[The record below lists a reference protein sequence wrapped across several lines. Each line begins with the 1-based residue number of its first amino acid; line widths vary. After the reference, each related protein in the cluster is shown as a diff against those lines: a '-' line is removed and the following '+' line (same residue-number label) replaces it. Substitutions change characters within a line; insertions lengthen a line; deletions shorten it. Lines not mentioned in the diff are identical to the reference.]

1 MRGCV
6 VYPSSPPPDWVRTGG
21 RERWRTSASPQRK
34 WRSGETRRPNWSAGL
49 PAQTSASGWKGIQI
63 KLVPYDACM
72 WRGDTQEGL
81 GSYFHALPAA
91 KGLKVCLLVVFDPTE
106 MPYICQRQG
115 DPTGTPLLQSYQN
128 DVILV
133 LTHLTLYFPFSQL
146 LPQYFPLFT
155 SLNLF
160 FAVPLFSLSWCP
172 PRAVT
177 YCSPGNHHQ

>member
-1 MRGCV
+1 MFLLQDVFINFLRFIKSNMIYKTAYLSDIIKIKVNIIVRHV
-6 VYPSSPPPDWVRTGG
+6 V
-21 RERWRTSASPQRK
+21 
-34 WRSGETRRPNWSAGL
+34 
-49 PAQTSASGWKGIQI
+49 KGIQI